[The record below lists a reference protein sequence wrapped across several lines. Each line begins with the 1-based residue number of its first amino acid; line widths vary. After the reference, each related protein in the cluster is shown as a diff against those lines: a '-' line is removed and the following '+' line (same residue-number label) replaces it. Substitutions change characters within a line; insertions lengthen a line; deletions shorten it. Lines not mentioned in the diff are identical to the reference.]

1 MLKHYELIVIFTPI
15 LSDDDLKKTIKHYA
29 DFVKQQGG
37 EMVHEETWGLRQLA
51 YPIDKKT
58 TGIYH
63 LYEFKAPGDT
73 IEKMEVQ
80 FGRDDQI
87 MRFVFTKLDK
97 YAVEYNERRRQKLS
111 KKEQEKDTEETKAVT
126 EKEEA

>member
-80 FGRDDQI
+80 FGRDDRI

-97 YAVEYNERRRQKLS
+97 YAVEYNERRRQKLA
-111 KKEQEKDTEETKAVT
+111 KKAQEKDTEETKAVT

>member
-1 MLKHYELIVIFTPI
+1 MLKHYELIAIFTPI

-29 DFVKQQGG
+29 DFVKEQGG

-73 IEKMEVQ
+73 I
-80 FGRDDQI
+80 
-87 MRFVFTKLDK
+87 
-97 YAVEYNERRRQKLS
+97 QKLGEMCFRLIGS
-111 KKEQEKDTEETKAVT
+111 NRFH
-126 EKEEA
+126 

>member
-80 FGRDDQI
+80 FGRDDRI

-111 KKEQEKDTEETKAVT
+111 KKEQEKDTEETKTVT